1 MVNIM
6 REEYN
11 IEELNPCKNPYSE
24 KLKNSN
30 DSVSDEE
37 QTNSDTECHPA

>member
-11 IEELNPCKNPYSE
+11 IEELNPRQNPYSE

-30 DSVSDEE
+30 DSVSSEE
-37 QTNSDTECHPA
+37 QTDSDTECHPA